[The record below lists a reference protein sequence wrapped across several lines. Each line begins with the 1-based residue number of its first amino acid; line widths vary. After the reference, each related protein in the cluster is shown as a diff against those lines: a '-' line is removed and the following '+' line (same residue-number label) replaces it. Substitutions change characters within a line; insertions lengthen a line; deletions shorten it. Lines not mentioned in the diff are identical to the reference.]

1 MGKLILYAIGGSA
14 PCRAVLLTLKA
25 LNVPFEYKII
35 NLLVGENRKPE
46 YLAINPHGTVPTLT
60 DDDDVLT
67 DSHAIITY
75 LVDKYGV
82 DDSLYPKDL
91 IQRAKVNQILFYEAT
106 MVFDRTFLPISKAVF
121 NNHNVIPVAKI
132 DAVYSVYERLE
143 SFLQEHPFVAGEN
156 LTVADFSL
164 IVTISSLF
172 TYAELVESKYPK
184 IADWVRRLEQLPYYA
199 EGNDVG
205 LKQYQ
210 AIVKSIGFKV
220 LR

>member
-1 MGKLILYAIGGSA
+1 MASLHQQRNATTRRPGVRCGFVQRI
-14 PCRAVLLTLKA
+14 
-25 LNVPFEYKII
+25 
-35 NLLVGENRKPE
+35 GENRKPE

-184 IADWVRRLEQLPYYA
+184 LLIGL
-199 EGNDVG
+199 DVWSSCP
-205 LKQYQ
+205 
-210 AIVKSIGFKV
+210 IM
-220 LR
+220 LRVMMLA